1 MDGQCKS
8 QYNLDGTLDYTSYYA
23 GIDGQNI
30 SGLEIRAFV
39 GTTNDTPI
47 EGLVGQ
53 EAPPTLSYMVD
64 NNWTNFDKSVIPGR
78 LDGLK
83 IQTDASKPYYIT
95 YRTHNQGQGTY
106 YPFVTSRENDYAGSA
121 GKPIQLLSLYAYK
134 NDGTKL
140 VTGVVVMYR
149 AYVEGRWLPWVSNA
163 NPEWMRSVQA
173 KYNLDGLLDEK
184 AYYAGI
190 DGKNISGIEVRIF
203 EENNTDIPDT
213 PQTPSG
219 QSKIIDAP
227 FISQMPNYPT
237 GCESVATVMALQY
250 AGKNISVDT
259 FIDQYLPIEPLNPLL
274 PVSFDPYITFGGNPR
289 TMDGYGCYA
298 PVIKT
303 ALDKI
308 FANTYY
314 TAENITGLS
323 LPELCSKIYR

>member
-1 MDGQCKS
+1 MYRALVNGRWLPWVSNADPQWMDSVKS

-121 GKPIQLLSLYAYK
+121 GKPIQLLSLYAYR

-140 VTGVVVMYR
+140 LTGVVVMYR
-149 AYVEGRWLPWVSNA
+149 VYVEGRWLPWVSNA

-173 KYNLDGLLDEK
+173 KYNLDGTLDDS
-184 AYYAGI
+184 AYYAG
-190 DGKNISGIEVRIF
+190 
-203 EENNTDIPDT
+203 
-213 PQTPSG
+213 
-219 QSKIIDAP
+219 
-227 FISQMPNYPT
+227 
-237 GCESVATVMALQY
+237 C
-250 AGKNISVDT
+250 
-259 FIDQYLPIEPLNPLL
+259 LL
-274 PVSFDPYITFGGNPR
+274 
-289 TMDGYGCYA
+289 
-298 PVIKT
+298 
-303 ALDKI
+303 
-308 FANTYY
+308 Y
-314 TAENITGLS
+314 TS
-323 LPELCSKIYR
+323 RCV